1 MNSKQFLMVGG
12 IILLVLGVL
21 GLVLPSGQILGDS
34 WYLTP
39 GENMAHLVLGVVALA
54 AAYMADAKT
63 QKMLTQVVAVVAL
76 FFGVYGFVV
85 GGNPPL
91 NTFGLANLETP
102 YDHLLH
108 LVVGAWAGYVGWFV
122 KSSGAAKA

>member
-1 MNSKQFLMVGG
+1 MNPKQFLTWGG
-12 IILLVLGVL
+12 VVLLVLGAL
-21 GLVLPSGQILGDS
+21 GYVLPGGQILGDS

-39 GENMAHLVLGVVALA
+39 GENVAHLVLGVVAVG

-63 QKMLTQVVAVVAL
+63 QKLLTQVVAVVAL
-76 FFGVYGFVV
+76 FFGLYGFVV

-102 YDHLLH
+102 LDHILH
-108 LVVGAWAGYVGWFV
+108 LVVALWAGYA
-122 KSSGAAKA
+122 SGMQKFLGMK

>member
-1 MNSKQFLMVGG
+1 MNPKQFLMLGG
-12 IILLVLGVL
+12 IVLMVLGVL
-21 GLVLPSGQILGDS
+21 GYVLPGGQIFGDS

-39 GENMAHLVLGVVALA
+39 GENIAHLVLGVVAIGA
-54 AAYMADAKT
+54 SYMADEKT

-76 FFGVYGFVV
+76 FFGLYGFLV

-102 YDHLLH
+102 FDHILH
-108 LVVGAWAGYVGWFV
+108 LVVAAWAGYA
-122 KSSGAAKA
+122 SGMQKMLGMK